1 MREPSAQEGL
11 LGSICV
17 ALCALTVLCALSTI
31 YTTDQLLVE
40 GHGFGF
46 NDQAGYITTAR
57 WLADTGEL
65 RSHLVYPAYV
75 EEPNWRLYMPGTYY
89 ALATAYQLFGDGPM
103 VWRAPALLS
112 FIIAAVGIF
121 LIGRRFFGAPSG
133 GLAAAIFIALPMN
146 GLFAFTAMPQM
157 LFIAWCVLSFCVF
170 AHLPVRSRALWIPF
184 LLIPPFL
191 IRETGALLVIPMA
204 LLSIQE
210 GRFRPWANAAIAV
223 LGSLCTLSLVMAIQ
237 IASGKGSLPLTWP
250 LVGQFNYANAFP
262 PPLAPSAWEW
272 TSKIFW
278 NVIRNFQIIGNSV
291 TERWQAVE
299 PVLWLIALTA
309 IGLLNAKR
317 KLAIGT
323 ALLVITVFGMLFTL
337 YDWNYYRGVRS
348 TLFTFPLAAIAASP
362 VLIGWFVHARERIS
376 EGPFRKFKVLLPWT
390 IAALVVLWS
399 GRISLDMAD
408 ATSSDYGARAI
419 ERLERIDI
427 DRDKLLVSP
436 FEISLDYAV
445 AHYPLRWS
453 FVPANSRTLRLLDS
467 EHEIG
472 TFIAHY
478 EQMSIRFWNTLT
490 GMGFALEERFS
501 FEAPTGKRVYWV
513 FQRETPEP

>member
-1 MREPSAQEGL
+1 MREQSARQGL

-17 ALCALTVLCALSTI
+17 ALCALAVLGALSTI
-31 YTTDQLLVE
+31 YETDRLLVE

-65 RSHLVYPAYV
+65 RSHLIYPAYV
-75 EEPNWRLYMPGTYY
+75 REPNWRLYMPGSYY
-89 ALATAYQLFGDGPM
+89 ALATGYQLFGDHPLA
-103 VWRAPALLS
+103 WKAPALLS
-112 FIIAAVGIF
+112 FIIASVGIF
-121 LIGRRFFGAPSG
+121 LIGRRFFGVSSG
-133 GLAAAIFIALPMN
+133 LMAAAFFIALPMN

-157 LFIAWCVLSFCVF
+157 LFIASCVTCFCIF
-170 AHLPVRSRALWIPF
+170 SYLPARTRAFWVPL

-191 IRETGALLVIPMA
+191 VRETGALLVIPMA
-204 LLSIQE
+204 LLSTQE
-210 GRFRPWANAAIAV
+210 GRFRPWANGAIAA

-250 LVGQFNYANAFP
+250 LVGSFNYANAFS
-262 PPLAPSAWEW
+262 PPLAPSAWDW
-272 TSKIFW
+272 ISKIFW
-278 NVIRNFQIIGNSV
+278 NMVRNFQMIANNV

-299 PVLWLIALTA
+299 PLLWLIALTG

-323 ALLVITVFGMLFTL
+323 AALMLTVFAMLFAL
-337 YDWNYYRGVRS
+337 YDWNFYRGVRS
-348 TLFTFPLAAIAASP
+348 MLFVLPLAAIAASP
-362 VLIGWFVHARERIS
+362 VLVRWLSQTQKRLG
-376 EGPFRKFKVLLPWT
+376 EGPFRKFKLLLPWA

-399 GRISLDMAD
+399 GRTSLDMAQ
-408 ATSSDYGARAI
+408 AMESNYGARAI
-419 ERLERIDI
+419 ERLEKIDI
-427 DRDKLLVSP
+427 DQEKLLVSP
-436 FEISLDYAV
+436 FEISLDYAL

-453 FVPANSRTLRLLDS
+453 FVPVNSRTLRLLDS

-478 EQMSIRFWNTLT
+478 EQMSILFWNTLT
-490 GMGFALEERFS
+490 AMGFSLEERFP
-501 FEAPTGKRVYWV
+501 FETPTGNRVYWV
-513 FQRETPEP
+513 FRRETPEP